1 MANPNPQTPAARKA
15 VRGRRARSAGNV
27 APTPEERHR
36 MIAEAAYFRALRRT
50 DGDGD
55 PLTDDPDPDAP
66 GHDAVLIRAVAYA
79 GYSVR
84 RRLEAVARRDGGVV
98 RLAAWREIR

>member
-55 PLTDDPDPDAP
+55 PLTDW
-66 GHDAVLIRAVAYA
+66 
-79 GYSVR
+79 
-84 RRLEAVARRDGGVV
+84 LEAEREIDSHGTDGG
-98 RLAAWREIR
+98 